1 MVEKEEEGMSKQD
14 RKAEILEL
22 LNKASSDE
30 YVTKWDDNGIP
41 QVKKKT
47 EIEKGKKSRK
57 SGGDFELKVRKD
69 LEEKKW
75 VVSKWQNNVDLE
87 KKEIIPA
94 KRKFNPFAKVMTIGT
109 GFPDFIAFQ
118 YLGNRFFSVI
128 GVESKSNGTLSKEE
142 KEKCAFLLNQNVFN
156 DILIAKKGEK
166 GKINYDNFKERYGS
180 KFEVKN
186 E

>member
-1 MVEKEEEGMSKQD
+1 MVEEE
-14 RKAEILEL
+14 RKKEILDL
-22 LNKASSDE
+22 LNKASSEE

-47 EIEKGKKSRK
+47 EIEKGRKSRK

-75 VVSKWQNNVDLE
+75 IVSKWQNNVDME
-87 KKEIIPA
+87 KKEIVPA
-94 KRKFNPFAKVMTIGT
+94 KRKFNPFAKVMTLGT
-109 GFPDFIAFQ
+109 GFPDFISFQ

-128 GVESKSNGTLSKEE
+128 GVESKSNGTLSREE

-166 GKINYDNFKERYGS
+166 GKVMYDNFRE
-180 KFEVKN
+180 KFGEKFSVISEVKN